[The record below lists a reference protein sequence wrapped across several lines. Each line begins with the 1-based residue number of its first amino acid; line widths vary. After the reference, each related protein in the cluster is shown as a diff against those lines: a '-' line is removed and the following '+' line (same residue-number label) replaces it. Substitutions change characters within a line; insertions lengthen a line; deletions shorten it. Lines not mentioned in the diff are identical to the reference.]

1 MSYNMNTTRKK
12 GCHTMFEAGLVL
24 EGGAERGVFT
34 AGALDYLMERGI
46 EFSYVC
52 GASAGACNGVD
63 FVSKQIGRSK
73 AAFIPKDPSYR
84 MAKLSAIPSQHA
96 LIDMDMLF
104 DAFPNDLIPFDYD
117 TYFASPVRCEMVVTN
132 AVSGE
137 AEYRD
142 DRTDRKRFMDIC
154 RASSSIPVFA
164 RMVDLDGTPYV
175 DGGVGDSIPLVHS
188 MKLGYRKNFVILT
201 QKDGYR
207 KKPAGRALEA
217 LYRSCFR
224 KYPNLVR
231 ALLNRHLVYNRELD
245 LLKKW
250 EEEGRVFVLRPKEGV
265 VGRLESD
272 PKILETFYQHG
283 YDLMKERESDL
294 LAYLER

>member
-1 MSYNMNTTRKK
+1 
-12 GCHTMFEAGLVL
+12 MFEAGLVL

-142 DRTDRKRFMDIC
+142 DRTDHKRFMDIC

-201 QKDGYR
+201 QKDGTQLNWQVVKDVSDYNQTQ
-207 KKPAGRALEA
+207 KYSAFIGGDNPYSIIENPAVGDDSNILGK
-217 LYRSCFR
+217 LYNGDVVEIQGGC
-224 KYPNLVR
+224 
-231 ALLNRHLVYNRELD
+231 
-245 LLKKW
+245 
-250 EEEGRVFVLRPKEGV
+250 EGSYVFVYSPKLDTIGWV
-265 VGRLESD
+265 NAGFL
-272 PKILETFYQHG
+272 K
-283 YDLMKERESDL
+283 
-294 LAYLER
+294 